1 MQWGEL
7 VVRGDYHY
15 TDDLFNDAQNSPFL
29 FQDGYHTINASLT
42 FTTKDGKWDFA
53 VFGTNLTD
61 ERFITSGDSNFGLGF
76 HEANY
81 NRPREFG
88 VTARCRF

>member
-1 MQWGEL
+1 MIPT
-7 VVRGDYHY
+7 RY

-29 FQDGYHTINASLT
+29 YQDGYHTFNASLT
-42 FTTKDGKWDFA
+42 LSAGNWELGI
-53 VFGTNLTD
+53 FGTNLTD
-61 ERFITSGDSNFGLGF
+61 KRFITSGDSNFGLGF

-88 VTARCRF
+88 GLIRYRF